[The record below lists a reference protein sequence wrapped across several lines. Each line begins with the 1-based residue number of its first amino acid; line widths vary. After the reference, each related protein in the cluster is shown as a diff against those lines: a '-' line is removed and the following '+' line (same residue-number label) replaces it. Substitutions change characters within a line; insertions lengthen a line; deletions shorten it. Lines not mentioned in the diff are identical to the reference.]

1 MTSRVVPEAF
11 LFAQTDYRSILREGY
26 ALRKQRKQGFS
37 YASWARQLGLRSPAT
52 LAMILNGQRHP
63 GDSLVHRFSRDLQF
77 STPESQ
83 YFEDL
88 VRLQKSH
95 GKDIHAT
102 VALVERL
109 RKRRDKSGFRFVE
122 FETLESISNWHYVA
136 IREMISLGDF
146 KEDPYWICHRLHF
159 KITPKEAALA
169 IRRLLAL
176 KLLKREKG
184 KLVACD
190 AEIDIGNDM
199 KSLAVQKLH
208 HQAIDHSREALSK
221 VAPKERDY
229 QISMLVMNASDL
241 EEAKQWIRKFHDD
254 FCDRFEKK
262 GGDHLYQ
269 MNLCLYPMTREV
281 V

>member
-1 MTSRVVPEAF
+1 VTNRVLSEAF

-26 ALRKQRKQGFS
+26 AVRKKRKQGFS
-37 YASWARQLGLRSPAT
+37 YASWARQLGRSPAMV
-52 LAMILNGQRHP
+52 AMVLNGQRHP
-63 GDSLVHRFSRDLQF
+63 SDSLVRQFSRDLQL
-77 STPESQ
+77 SAPETQ

-95 GKDIHAT
+95 GRDIHAT

-109 RKRRDKSGFRFVE
+109 RKRRSSSGFRFVE

-136 IREMISLGDF
+136 IREMIALGDF
-146 KEDPYWICHRLHF
+146 KEDPFWICHRLHF

-176 KLLKREKG
+176 KLLKRQNG

-190 AEIDIGNDM
+190 TEVDIGNDM
-199 KSLAVQKLH
+199 KSLAVRKLH
-208 HQAIDHSREALSK
+208 HQALDQSKEALEKIPPS
-221 VAPKERDY
+221 EREY
-229 QISMLVMNASDL
+229 QVSLFVMNASEL

-254 FCDRFEKK
+254 FCDRFERK
-262 GGDHLYQ
+262 GGDQLFQ
-269 MNLCLYPMTREV
+269 MGLALYPMTREV
-281 V
+281 K